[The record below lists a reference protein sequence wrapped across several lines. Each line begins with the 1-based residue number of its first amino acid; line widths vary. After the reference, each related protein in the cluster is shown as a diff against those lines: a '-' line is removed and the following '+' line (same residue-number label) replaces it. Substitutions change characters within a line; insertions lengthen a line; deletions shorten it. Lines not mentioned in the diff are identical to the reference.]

1 MIASLGRF
9 TKYIFSLLEL
19 FISNNLLSLCPA
31 LYFIST
37 TQIKY
42 KGSLGVNPAHWSTS
56 WSRCMGLLISIVYE
70 INFPPVVQ
78 V

>member
-1 MIASLGRF
+1 MTYLGNFITDILIYAILIATSLGRF

-42 KGSLGVNPAHWSTS
+42 KGSLGVNPAHWSAS
-56 WSRCMGLLISIVYE
+56 GVDA
-70 INFPPVVQ
+70 
-78 V
+78 